1 MSGATWE
8 AQLGHK
14 LLLDKVVSTSS
25 INKEE
30 ERVADNVAHQAE
42 SFQCDMVRQRIEGNL
57 GWVQI
62 CGIGWVRGWCIG
74 WVRYNYIRRG
84 WVWVVIICHDEEKN
98 PKGTMV
104 TSVVFL
110 LADEAETSFLVRR
123 NLL

>member
-1 MSGATWE
+1 M
-8 AQLGHK
+8 
-14 LLLDKVVSTSS
+14 
-25 INKEE
+25 
-30 ERVADNVAHQAE
+30 ADNVAHQAE